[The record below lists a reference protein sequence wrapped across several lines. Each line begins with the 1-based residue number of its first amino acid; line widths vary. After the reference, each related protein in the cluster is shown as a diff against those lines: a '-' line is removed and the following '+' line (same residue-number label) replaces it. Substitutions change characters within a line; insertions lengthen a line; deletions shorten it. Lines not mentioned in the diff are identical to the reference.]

1 MDIKAY
7 LQQIDNVIENGR
19 FKDTWESLCSYEI
32 PKWYKDAKFG
42 IFIHWGLYSVPA
54 FGSEWYP
61 RNMYIKDTNEFKHH
75 IETYGAHKD
84 FGYKDFIPMFKAEKF
99 NPEEWAE
106 LFRESGAKYIMPV
119 AEHHDGF
126 QMYASD
132 LSKWNAAEMGPCR
145 DIAGELADAIRKRD
159 MIFAASTHRAE
170 HYWFMNGG
178 KEFDSDV
185 NDSQFADFY
194 GPAAAQPGD
203 WQLTDNGGITDEY
216 MQDWLLRT
224 CEIIDKYKPQI
235 IWFDWWILNLRFKPY
250 LRKLAAYY
258 YNRADEW
265 GIGVA
270 INYKYDSYLHTTAVL
285 DIERGQLENIRPL
298 LWQNDT
304 AIAKNSW
311 GYTDGNEFKK
321 SNELISDLVDIV
333 SKNGCLLL
341 NVGPRSDGT
350 ITDEEQK
357 VLREIGAWLN
367 INGEAIYGTTF
378 WKIFGEG
385 PTKIS
390 DGAFTDTK
398 RSGFTSEDIRF
409 TYKNGILYAFVM
421 KWNDNG
427 TFKIKSLKTRSFT
440 FESIIE
446 NIEILGSEAPVT
458 FKQTDEALEIA
469 APGYIDS
476 CNYTPVCFK
485 ITIL

>member
-1 MDIKAY
+1 MDKKVY
-7 LQQIDNVIENGR
+7 LQQIDDVIESGR
-19 FKDTWESLCSYEI
+19 FKDTWVSLCDYEI

-61 RNMYIKDTNEFKHH
+61 RNMYIKDSTEYKHH

-99 NPEEWAE
+99 DPEEWAE

-126 QMYASD
+126 QMYASE
-132 LSKWNAAEMGPCR
+132 LSKWNTANMGPCR
-145 DIAGELADAIRKRD
+145 DITGELADAVRKRD

-185 NDSQFADFY
+185 NDPQFADFY

-203 WQLTDNGGITDEY
+203 WQLADDGGITDEY

-265 GIGVA
+265 GVGVA

-311 GYTDGNEFKK
+311 GYTNGNEFKK
-321 SNELISDLVDIV
+321 SNELIADLVDIV

-350 ITDEEQK
+350 ITDVEQK
-357 VLREIGAWLN
+357 VLREIGAWLK

-378 WKIFGEG
+378 WKIYGEG

-398 RSGFTSEDIRF
+398 RNGFTCEDIRF
-409 TYKNGILYAFVM
+409 TYKSGILYAFVM

-427 TFKIKSLKTRSFT
+427 IIKIKSLKTRSFT

-446 NIEILGSEAPVT
+446 NIEILGSDAPVT
-458 FKQTDEALEIA
+458 FRQTGEALEIS
-469 APGYIDS
+469 APGYLD
-476 CNYTPVCFK
+476 NGKDTPICFK
-485 ITIL
+485 IIII